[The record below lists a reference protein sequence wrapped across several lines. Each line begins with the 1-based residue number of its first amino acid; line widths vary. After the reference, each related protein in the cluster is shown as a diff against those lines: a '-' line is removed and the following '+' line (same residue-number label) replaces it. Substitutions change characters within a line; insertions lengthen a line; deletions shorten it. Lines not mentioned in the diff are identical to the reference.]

1 MKKIEREILH
11 RIRCLNDAIP
21 LPVMGGSTKS
31 AAMTGFASFAQD
43 MAEMRP
49 HIEQVW
55 SHLYFQEY
63 EECNVL
69 LSAIEAWI
77 EMRKGQ
83 NWELPSSLFPKGI
96 EHFRSEI
103 EQQRAQESEESNG

>member
-1 MKKIEREILH
+1 MKKTEREILH

-21 LPVMGGSTKS
+21 LPIMGGSTKS
-31 AAMTGFASFAQD
+31 AAMTGYVSFAQD

-55 SHLYFQEY
+55 SHLHFQEY
-63 EECNVL
+63 EEAKVL

-83 NWELPSSLFPKGI
+83 NWELSPSLFKKGI
-96 EHFRSEI
+96 AHFKREI
-103 EQQRAQESEESNG
+103 EQRKAQESEA